1 MKLLV
6 LCSLLLYLFALP
18 VRHSFAMM
26 RNAVVTGANR
36 GLGLEIC
43 RQLLLESKN
52 WDNIYALCR
61 KTSPEL
67 DALATTTSDD
77 TKVSV
82 IEGIDMVKGDFETVV
97 SQRLTQEDGTAT
109 PISLLIHNAG
119 GYGPPEDFTDP
130 DDVYRLQSLENIT
143 PERLVYA
150 FHLNS
155 AAPLF
160 LTQQLLPN
168 LRANNNKASND
179 TTTKVIIISSLMGSI
194 HDNTSGGHYGYRGKY
209 TRFVLL
215 DHFLD
220 FHTYDVSFSHHLQN
234 HFCFT
239 KHAAAKAA
247 VNMIGK
253 SMSADLAP
261 ENIAVGLIHP
271 GFVHTGFG
279 AGPGQAKRHGQ
290 RNVQESVQGVLQA
303 VQGVTMETTGR
314 FWHGNYGEGVKE
326 LKW

>member
-52 WDNIYALCR
+52 WDNVYALCR

-67 DALATTTSDD
+67 DALTTTTSDG

-82 IEGIDMVKGDFETVV
+82 IEGIDMVQGGFETVF

-119 GYGPPEDFTDP
+119 GYGPPEDFSDP
-130 DDVYRLQSLENIT
+130 DDVYRSQSLENIT

-160 LTQQLLPN
+160 LTKQLLPN
-168 LRANNNKASND
+168 LRANNNKANND

-194 HDNTSGGHYGYRGKY
+194 HDNTSGGHYGYRGKCA
-209 TRFVLL
+209 RLVLL
-215 DHFLD
+215 DHVFWIATLVI
-220 FHTYDVSFSHHLQN
+220 FPSHTVS
-234 HFCFT
+234 
-239 KHAAAKAA
+239 
-247 VNMIGK
+247 
-253 SMSADLAP
+253 
-261 ENIAVGLIHP
+261 NIIFA
-271 GFVHTGFG
+271 
-279 AGPGQAKRHGQ
+279 
-290 RNVQESVQGVLQA
+290 
-303 VQGVTMETTGR
+303 
-314 FWHGNYGEGVKE
+314 
-326 LKW
+326 